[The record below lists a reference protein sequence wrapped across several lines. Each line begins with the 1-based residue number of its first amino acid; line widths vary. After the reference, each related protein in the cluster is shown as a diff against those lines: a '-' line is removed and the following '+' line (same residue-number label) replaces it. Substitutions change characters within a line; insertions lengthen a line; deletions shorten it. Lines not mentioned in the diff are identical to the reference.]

1 MELVA
6 SPIFEA
12 QASLGEGPVWDG
24 QKSVLYWLDINNN
37 KLCTF
42 DPQSA
47 KNTFIDLGVKPGCLV
62 PRASG
67 GLVVALPKAIVAI
80 DRLESAPRPGPGS
93 APGSEQG
100 TAQESGQ
107 EPGKD
112 RAVSSPDSYAVL
124 ATLEKDLPNR
134 MNDGKCDPAGR
145 FWCGSMNLLEKNPT
159 ANLWMMEKDHS
170 LHKKIADVT
179 ISNGLAWTADT
190 RTMYYIDTINGR
202 VDAFDYDIEDGALSN
217 RRTAFE
223 NRWGGHFDGMTID
236 ADDHLYIAIWG
247 GGHILKID
255 PKKGE
260 LIYKI
265 IVPGVKNV
273 TCCTFGGRDLKELFI
288 TSSAAG
294 SEYHEEPHAGA
305 LFHIELPGSQGLPP
319 YEFAG

>member
-12 QASLGEGPVWDG
+12 QASLGEGPVWNG
-24 QKSVLYWLDINNN
+24 QKSVLHWLDINNN

-67 GLVVALPKAIVAI
+67 GLVVALPKAFVAL
-80 DRLESAPRPGPGS
+80 DPSALGTPASGPLTPDNYEVLARLENG
-93 APGSEQG
+93 
-100 TAQESGQ
+100 
-107 EPGKD
+107 
-112 RAVSSPDSYAVL
+112 
-124 ATLEKDLPNR
+124 LPNR
-134 MNDGKCDPAGR
+134 MNDGKCDPDGR
-145 FWCGSMNLLEKNPT
+145 FWCGSMNLAEKDPT
-159 ANLWMMEKDHS
+159 ANLWMMDRDHS
-170 LHKKIADVT
+170 LQKKIEDVT
-179 ISNGLAWTADT
+179 ISNGLAWSADA
-190 RTMYYIDTINGR
+190 RTMYYIDTPSGR

-217 RRTAFE
+217 RRLAFE
-223 NRWGGHFDGMTID
+223 NHWGGHFDGMTID

-247 GGHILKID
+247 GGHILKIN
-255 PKKGE
+255 PITGE

-273 TCCTFGGRDLKELFI
+273 TCCTFGGKDLKELFI

-294 SEYHEEPHAGA
+294 ADHREEPHAGA